1 MRGSMSDVQDLFVA
15 GAVTSGM
22 LHCHPGTLLRRV
34 VPGRPLAA
42 ASACLIEHTHKAGHD
57 LSIKATSALLL
68 MC

>member
-1 MRGSMSDVQDLFVA
+1 
-15 GAVTSGM
+15 M